1 MAVTV
6 TYEWPIAGA
15 VAPTALQAMDKVVA
29 TVIATQDADVLA
41 TITHNI
47 GLSVAELAAGFSEVL
62 IEQLLPQGWV
72 STPHVLAGGKT
83 TNAVAVTMSNAG
95 GSGVAGAQFRVSIS
109 RPHSIGK

>member
-6 TYEWPIAGA
+6 TYEHPVTGI

-29 TVIATQDADVLA
+29 TVIATANGDVAA

-47 GLSVAELAAGFSEVL
+47 GLSVAQLAAGFPDIL
-62 IEQLLPQGWV
+62 IEHMLPAGWL
-72 STPHVLAGGKT
+72 STPYVLEADRL
-83 TNAVAVTMSNAG
+83 TNSIVVTMSAAV
-95 GSGVAGAQFRVSIS
+95 GSGDANPQFRVTIS